1 MTWIKYEAPRGV
13 AFRVSAMLRG
23 AVRGFIVATIATSV
37 AVCASGCTTPVASGD
52 LAALQTL
59 AKQCPS
65 GRSVATLVELDGTGS
80 SQSDDILASRMTIV
94 RDQAT
99 KVAVCSGQLRVAVF
113 TSGVSATK
121 VIFDAPL
128 SPQGA
133 TQIAQLRRVPELV
146 DATMKQIEAAYPQAV
161 TSLPQTGTDVTAVF
175 RSGAE
180 YTAQVAAGRSPVP
193 QVSLVVLTDGVQ
205 NLGLPLDQTTLTD
218 EQATKLAAGMPT
230 VSLDGVVVTF
240 AGIGRVDGTEPPTGY
255 VEALKVFYRKACEA
269 SRASSCM
276 VVTDYAQGR

>member
-1 MTWIKYEAPRGV
+1 MQHMKFLTGRTG
-13 AFRVSAMLRG
+13 
-23 AVRGFIVATIATSV
+23 
-37 AVCASGCTTPVASGD
+37 GCGGSTRALTVG
-52 LAALQTL
+52 LAAVLALAGCSTPQTAGELGNLQGF
-59 AKQCPS
+59 AKQCPTS
-65 GRSVATLVELDGTGS
+65 RSVATLVELDGTGS
-80 SQSDDILASRMTIV
+80 SQADDILASRMAVV

-121 VIFDAPL
+121 VVFDAPL
-128 SPQGA
+128 SPPGA

-146 DATMKQIEAAYPQAV
+146 DAAMKQIEAAYPQAV

-180 YTAQVAAGRSPVP
+180 YTAQVSAGKSPAP

-218 EQATKLAAGMPT
+218 EQATKLAAGTPT

-240 AGIGRVDGTEPPTGY
+240 AGIGRVDGAEPPTSY
-255 VEALKVFYRKACEA
+255 VEALKVFYRKTCEA
-269 SRASSCM
+269 SRASSCS
-276 VVTDYAQGR
+276 VVTDYAQGQ

>member
-1 MTWIKYEAPRGV
+1 MLFQDLRRSIQGADHGITRAACMV
-13 AFRVSAMLRG
+13 ALA
-23 AVRGFIVATIATSV
+23 AVTVMACSS
-37 AVCASGCTTPVASGD
+37 CASPTTSGSLGTLTA
-52 LAALQTL
+52 LAQE
-59 AKQCPS
+59 CPS

-80 SQSDDILASRMTIV
+80 SQADDILSSRMAIV

-121 VIFDAPL
+121 VIFDAQL

-146 DATMKQIEAAYPQAV
+146 DAAMTQIEAAYPPAV

-180 YTAQVAAGRSPVP
+180 YTAQVSAGKSPAP
-193 QVSLVVLTDGVQ
+193 QVSIVVLTDGVQ

-218 EQATKLAAGMPT
+218 EQATKLAAGTPT

-240 AGIGRVDGTEPPTGY
+240 AGIGRVDGAEPPTSY
-255 VEALKVFYRKACEA
+255 VEALKVFYRKTCET
-269 SRASSCM
+269 SRASSCT
-276 VVTDYAQGR
+276 VVTDYAQGQ

>member
-1 MTWIKYEAPRGV
+1 V
-13 AFRVSAMLRG
+13 A
-23 AVRGFIVATIATSV
+23 
-37 AVCASGCTTPVASGD
+37 
-52 LAALQTL
+52 LAAVTVMACSSCAAPTTSGSLGTLTTL
-59 AKQCPS
+59 AQECPS

-80 SQSDDILASRMTIV
+80 SQADDILASRMAIV
-94 RDQAT
+94 QDQAT

-146 DATMKQIEAAYPQAV
+146 DATMTQIKAAYPAAV

-180 YTAQVAAGRSPVP
+180 YTAQVSAGQSPVP

-218 EQATKLAAGMPT
+218 EQATKLAEGMPA
-230 VSLDGVVVTF
+230 VPLDGVAVTF

-255 VEALKVFYRKACEA
+255 VEALKVFYRKLCEA
-269 SRASSCM
+269 SRASSCT

>member
-1 MTWIKYEAPRGV
+1 MLFQDLRRSTQGTDHGLTRAACMVALAAVTVMACSSCAAP
-13 AFRVSAMLRG
+13 
-23 AVRGFIVATIATSV
+23 ATSGSLGTLT
-37 AVCASGCTTPVASGD
+37 A
-52 LAALQTL
+52 LAQE
-59 AKQCPS
+59 CPS
-65 GRSVATLVELDGTGS
+65 GRSVATLVEVDGTGS
-80 SQSDDILASRMTIV
+80 SQADDILSSRMAIV
-94 RDQAT
+94 QDQAT

-146 DATMKQIEAAYPQAV
+146 DATMTQIKAAYPAAV

-180 YTAQVAAGRSPVP
+180 YTAQVSAGKSPVP

-218 EQATKLAAGMPT
+218 EQATKLAAGMPA
-230 VSLDGVVVTF
+230 VSLDGVTVTF
-240 AGIGRVDGTEPPTGY
+240 AGIGRVDGTEPPTSY
-255 VEALKVFYRKACEA
+255 VEALKVFYRKTCET
-269 SRASSCM
+269 SRASSCT
-276 VVTDYAQGR
+276 VVTDYAQGQ

>member
-1 MTWIKYEAPRGV
+1 MVFQDLRRSIQGADHGLTRAACMVALAAATVMACSSCAAP
-13 AFRVSAMLRG
+13 
-23 AVRGFIVATIATSV
+23 TTSG
-37 AVCASGCTTPVASGD
+37 SLGT
-52 LAALQTL
+52 LAALAQG
-59 AKQCPS
+59 CPS

-80 SQSDDILASRMTIV
+80 SQADDILSSRMAIV

-99 KVAVCSGQLRVAVF
+99 KVAVCAGLLRVAVF

-128 SPQGA
+128 APQGA

-146 DATMKQIEAAYPQAV
+146 DAAMKQIEAAYPQAV
-161 TSLPQTGTDVTAVF
+161 VSLPQTGTDVTAVF

-180 YTAQVAAGRSPVP
+180 YNAQVSAGKSPVP

-218 EQATKLAAGMPT
+218 EQAARLAAGTPT
-230 VSLDGVVVTF
+230 VSLDGVGVTF

-255 VEALKVFYRKACEA
+255 VEALKVFYRKTCEA
-269 SRASSCM
+269 SQASSCT
-276 VVTDYAQGR
+276 VVTDYALGQ